1 MADLIERVQEIAL
14 KNNGSPTKRF
24 IRNESDRP
32 NLESPLGRIP
42 IIDLSYV
49 KSKDFDQRQVE
60 DSKLKSASQN
70 NSTNDSMTIISESTE
85 ISSSVPQTMRV
96 ESDIQSNTRSVARQQ
111 RDIFGVIG
119 HGIPTSLIDEVRNV
133 QRLFFKLPPKEKQNY
148 TSDSKIYEFK
158 EGYGSDPL
166 LSDEQILDWND
177 MLYLNVY
184 PEEGRKIDL
193 CPQKPESFKEKM
205 FEFNEKVMII
215 MDEIFK
221 AVARSLGLDE
231 FYFVNNG
238 TKGLITWRFNYYPL
252 CSKPDLVLGLKPH
265 SDSSSITILL
275 QDDQVPGL
283 EVFNDEFGWVKVP
296 IRPDALVVIL
306 GDEIQIMTNG
316 KYKSALHKVVTNS
329 ERERI
334 SLSMFVLSN
343 PQNVLGPIDELIE
356 EGKPKLYKTTTV
368 KNYQDSFLANF
379 AIGKHSIDAMRV

>member
-1 MADLIERVQEIAL
+1 MADLIEKDQEIAL
-14 KNNGSPTKRF
+14 KNDGSPTKRF

-49 KSKDFDQRQVE
+49 ESKDLDQRQVE
-60 DSKLKSASQN
+60 DSKLKSASSFWGLFQ
-70 NSTNDSMTIISESTE
+70 
-85 ISSSVPQTMRV
+85 
-96 ESDIQSNTRSVARQQ
+96 
-111 RDIFGVIG
+111 VIG
-119 HGIPTSLIDEVRNV
+119 HGIPTSLMDEVRNV

-148 TSDSKIYEFK
+148 TIADSKIYEFK
-158 EGYGSDPL
+158 EGYGSDPV

-177 MLYLNVY
+177 KLYLNVH
-184 PEEGRKIDL
+184 PEEGRKMDL
-193 CPQKPESFKEKM
+193 WPQNPESFKEKM

-238 TKGLITWRFNYYPL
+238 IKGLITWRFNYYPL
-252 CSKPDLVLGLKPH
+252 CSKADLILGMKPH
-265 SDSSSITILL
+265 SDATSITIIL
-275 QDDQVPGL
+275 QDDQVSGL

-316 KYKSALHKVVTNS
+316 QYKNVLHKVVTNS
-329 ERERI
+329 EKERI
-334 SLSMFVLSN
+334 SLSMFVHSN
-343 PQNVLGPIDELIE
+343 LQNVLGPIDELIE
-356 EGKPKLYKTTTV
+356 DGKPKLYKTTTV
-368 KNYQDSFLANF
+368 KNYQDGVMANF
-379 AIGKHSIDAMRV
+379 ANGKYSIDAIRV